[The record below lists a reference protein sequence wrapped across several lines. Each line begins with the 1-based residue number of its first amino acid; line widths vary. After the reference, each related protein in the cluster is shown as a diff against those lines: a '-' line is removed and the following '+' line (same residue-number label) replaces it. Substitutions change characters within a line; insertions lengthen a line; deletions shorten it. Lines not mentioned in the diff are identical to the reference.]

1 MFTITDSQADGGILY
16 PVRTFAD
23 DMKRLLVVKRPGM
36 EKFSLLDK
44 NSDDD
49 DGSSASLWNS
59 VFSSKS
65 KTKGTDVDE
74 DDDGK
79 IHVFSLATGHM
90 YERLL
95 RIMMLSVSKR
105 TSKPVKFWLFEN
117 YLSPTFKDI
126 AAVMAEEYGFE
137 VDYVTYKWPQWLTQQ
152 TQKQRIIWG
161 YKILFLDVLFPLNVK
176 KVIYVDA
183 DQVLRADL
191 NELWEMDLKGKPYAY
206 TPFCSSREET
216 LGFQFWLSGYWA
228 NLLDGKPYH
237 ISALYV
243 VDLENFRKNAIGDNL
258 RAVYNNLAKDP
269 NSLANLDQD
278 LPNYAQSMGIPIHS
292 LPQEWLWCET
302 WCS

>member
-79 IHVFSLATGHM
+79 IHVLCPGHM
-90 YERLL
+90 YERL
-95 RIMMLSVSKR
+95 RAHNDAFSVEG

-137 VDYVTYKWPQWLTQQ
+137 VDYVTYDGQGLNQQ
-152 TQKQRIIWG
+152 TQNR
-161 YKILFLDVLFPLNVK
+161 
-176 KVIYVDA
+176 
-183 DQVLRADL
+183 
-191 NELWEMDLKGKPYAY
+191 ELYG
-206 TPFCSSREET
+206 
-216 LGFQFWLSGYWA
+216 
-228 NLLDGKPYH
+228 
-237 ISALYV
+237 
-243 VDLENFRKNAIGDNL
+243 AIK
-258 RAVYNNLAKDP
+258 Y
-269 NSLANLDQD
+269 
-278 LPNYAQSMGIPIHS
+278 YF
-292 LPQEWLWCET
+292 
-302 WCS
+302 